1 MAQLNGKME
10 TLEKDLRDTRN
21 KFNLSTSK
29 CNDLEARCKEQDGEI
44 KDLRHQVQDLTNE
57 LQVRDKEKAHMQRAP
72 TCEVKVIKSHLGK
85 ANTEKMR

>member
-1 MAQLNGKME
+1 ME

-57 LQVRDKEKAHMQRAP
+57 LQVRDKEKAHRQRAP
-72 TCEVKVIKSHLGK
+72 TCEEKVIKSQLGK
-85 ANTEKMR
+85 ANTEKLR